1 MVIIFHIANLFDDF
15 NISKISQQEF
25 ERNNFEGD
33 FISLN
38 NHQMKNKKSIYV
50 LIYQLKSYTKVFS
63 FLFLYE

>member
-1 MVIIFHIANLFDDF
+1 MVIIFHIANLFDDL

-38 NHQMKNKKSIYV
+38 NH
-50 LIYQLKSYTKVFS
+50 
-63 FLFLYE
+63 